1 MQEAQKVNGITEG
14 VIWKQLLLFF
24 FPILLGTFFQ
34 QMYNTVD
41 TVIVGRFVGKEALA
55 GVGTTGTLINLLFG
69 FFIGLASG
77 ASVIISQF
85 YGARNERDL
94 SAAVHTAIALSVTGG
109 LVLSVVG
116 FLIARPALQ
125 LLQVEEAAVLDNAVT
140 YMRIFFGGIL
150 ASVIYNVGT
159 GILRG
164 IGDSRFPLYVLI
176 VCCVANILLDLLFVV
191 VFRMEVAGVA
201 LATVL
206 SQLISAVLV
215 MLRLMKTKEAYQVR
229 LKEIRFYKGFLKRII
244 RIGLPSGLQSVLYS
258 ISNLVLQAAVNGFGT
273 NATAAYAAAGRL
285 DGFIWMVLGA
295 FGISITT
302 FSGQNFGARKF
313 DRVKRGNTVCLLMCA
328 SVILVLSALEFAFAR
343 PLIRFFTED
352 AAVIDIAV
360 VFLRIWAPA
369 YIFFVFIEVLAGTV
383 RGAGEALQP
392 TLITLIGVCVARLLW
407 IFVVLPFFPEIR
419 TLALC
424 YPVTWF
430 ITMIAFLIYYYRM
443 RWMKRCI
450 RGADTEI
457 GRS

>member
-1 MQEAQKVNGITEG
+1 MNKTNGITEG
-14 VIWKQLLLFF
+14 VIWKQLLIFF

-41 TVIVGRFVGKEALA
+41 TLIVGRFVGKEALA

-77 ASVIISQF
+77 ATVIISQF
-85 YGARNERDL
+85 YGARNEKDL
-94 SAAVHTAIALSVTGG
+94 SRAVHTALALSLTGG

-116 FLIARPALQ
+116 FLIARPALK
-125 LLQVEEAAVLDNAVT
+125 LLQVAEKAVLDNAVT
-140 YMRIFFGGIL
+140 YMRIFFAGIL

-176 VCCVANILLDLLFVV
+176 VSCVANILLDLLFVV
-191 VFRMEVAGVA
+191 VFRMEVVGVA

-215 MLRLMKTKEAYQVR
+215 MLRLMRTREAYQVR
-229 LKEIRFYKGFLKRII
+229 LREIRFHKGFLKKIV

-258 ISNLVLQAAVNGFGT
+258 ISNLVLQGAVNSFGT
-273 NATAAYAAAGRL
+273 DATAAYAAAGRI

-313 DRVKRGNTVCLLMCA
+313 DRVKRGNTVCLMMCA
-328 SVILVLSALEFAFAR
+328 SAILALSAVLFFFAR
-343 PLIRFFTED
+343 PLVRLFTED
-352 AAVIDIAV
+352 GAVTDIAV
-360 VFLRIWAPA
+360 TFLRIWAPA
-369 YIFFVFIEVLAGTV
+369 YICFAFIETLAGTV

-392 TLITLIGVCVARLLW
+392 TLITLLGVCVARLIW

-424 YPVTWF
+424 YPVTWL
-430 ITMIAFLIYYYRM
+430 ITMTAFLIYYYRM
-443 RWMKRCI
+443 RWLKRCT
-450 RGADTEI
+450 RGIPAEESI
-457 GRS
+457 